1 MSVHSHRLGPGSIKF
16 GSTGSEQEFAVSC
29 REVAL
34 EPETDEG
41 DMVPVLSGDEYS
53 DGDDDSYNLTGV
65 MLQAY
70 DTSAFLVW
78 AHDNHGTETPFRFR
92 PDNDKALT
100 ATGTVKVRRVRIGGE
115 VKTRNESDFE
125 FPGVGMFKLV
135 DGDAAEDTPLTY
147 VPPTSPE
154 PPVEDSTPE
163 WD

>member
-1 MSVHSHRLGPGSIKF
+1 MAVHSHRLGPGSIKF
-16 GSTGSEQEFAVSC
+16 GATGSEVEFAVSC

-34 EPETDEG
+34 EPETEEG

-53 DGDDDSYNLTGV
+53 DGDDDSYALTGV

-70 DTSAFLVW
+70 DENAFVVW
-78 AHDNHGTETPFRFR
+78 AHDNHGTEVPFVFR

-100 ATGTVKVRRVRIGGE
+100 AKGTCRVRRVRIGGE

-125 FPGVGMFKLV
+125 FPGVGMFTLV
-135 DGDAAEDTPLTY
+135 NADDDTPLTF
-147 VPPTSPE
+147 VPPVPAGE
-154 PPVEDSTPE
+154 PVEDDTPE